1 LIDLANYGYIE
12 NELPPEGLLPA
23 RITAVHRE
31 RYELVSENGTQ
42 YGQLKTSVYYGR
54 EEQVF
59 PTVGDFVLFA
69 PVPGGDCQITK
80 TLPRRSY
87 FARLD
92 PDPVGGKQ
100 QAVAANF
107 DYVYIMTSLNKDF
120 NVNRVER
127 YVVLTRQSG
136 AVPVVILT
144 KADLTGDIDTLVAEV
159 QIVAGG
165 IDVIPVSIVSGMGLD
180 RLDSYLSPG
189 KTIVF
194 LGMSGV
200 GKSSLL
206 NTLMGQD
213 VMTVKTIREDDSRGR
228 HTTTHRQ
235 LFTLPPRV
243 GAPSGAM
250 VIDTPGMRSLGM
262 WEADDGLSETY
273 ADIEALI
280 SMCRFTDCSHE
291 SEPGCAVRAAI
302 ESGDLH
308 ASRLQSYLSLQR
320 ESAYAE
326 RKAAYLKIKQARNK
340 EIAVWSRH
348 TKKTKGKEWR
358 TNPSNMG
365 G

>member
-1 LIDLANYGYIE
+1 MINLANYGYIE
-12 NELPPEGLLPA
+12 NELPQEGLLPA

-31 RYELVSENGTQ
+31 RYELVSENGTE

-59 PTVGDFVLFA
+59 PTVGDFVLFS

-107 DYVYIMTSLNKDF
+107 DYVFIMTSLNKDF

-136 AVPVVILT
+136 ATPVVILT
-144 KADLTGDIDTLVAEV
+144 KADLTDKINELAAEV

-180 RLDSYLSPG
+180 RLDEYLKPC
-189 KTIVF
+189 KTVVF

-235 LFTLPPRV
+235 LFTLPPRE
-243 GAPSGAM
+243 GDPSGAM

-262 WEADDGLSETY
+262 WEANDGLSETY
-273 ADIEALI
+273 ADIELLMKA
-280 SMCRFTDCSHE
+280 CRFSDCQHGT
-291 SEPGCAVRAAI
+291 EPGCAVRAAI
-302 ESGDLH
+302 ESGELH

-326 RKAAYLKIKQARNK
+326 RKAAYLKIKEARNK
-340 EIAVWSRH
+340 EISVWSKQY
-348 TKKTKGKEWR
+348 KKSKGYKA
-358 TNPSNMG
+358 
-365 G
+365 

>member
-1 LIDLANYGYIE
+1 MQDLTNYGYIE
-12 NELPPEGLLPA
+12 NETPPDGLLPA

-31 RYELVSENGTQ
+31 RYELASE
-42 YGQLKTSVYYGR
+42 YGILYGRLKTGVYYGR

-69 PVPGGDCQITK
+69 LVEGGDCQITK
-80 TLPRRSY
+80 TLPRRTF

-107 DYVYIMTSLNKDF
+107 DYVFIMTSLNKDF
-120 NVNRVER
+120 NVNRIER

-136 AVPVVILT
+136 ATPIVILT
-144 KADLTGDIDTLVAEV
+144 KADLASGIEEV
-159 QIVAGG
+159 TARVNAVAGG
-165 IDVIPVSIVSGMGLD
+165 IDVIPISVITGMGLE
-180 RLDSYLSPG
+180 RLDEYLAPG
-189 KTIVF
+189 RTVVF

-213 VMTVKTIREDDSRGR
+213 VMTVKAIREDDSRGR

-235 LFTLPPRV
+235 LFTL
-243 GAPSGAM
+243 PSGAM

-273 ADIEALI
+273 ADVESLLGT
-280 SMCRFTDCSHE
+280 CRFSDCRHE
-291 SEPGCAVRAAI
+291 TEPGCAILAAI
-302 ESGDLH
+302 ESGELP
-308 ASRLQSYLSLQR
+308 ASRFQAYMSLQR

-326 RKAAYLKIKQARNK
+326 SRAAFLKNKHARNK
-340 EIAVWSRH
+340 EIAMFSKQY
-348 TKKTKGKEWR
+348 KKSKGYKR
-358 TNPSNMG
+358 
-365 G
+365 